1 MTILILGRHGQ
12 VGSELTR
19 ILGKAGAVPHSVS
32 LDYPDIDLSAPDSI
46 VSSIRTHKPSLVINA
61 AAYTAVDKAE
71 SEPDLAM
78 AVNGTAPGII
88 AEELKKTGGS
98 FVHYSTDYVFDG
110 RKNAPYTEDD
120 SPNPLSTYG
129 RTKLAGEATVRS
141 SGTPHLLIR
150 TSWVYGSR
158 GGNFLHTILRLAR
171 EREEL
176 RIIDDQVG
184 APTWSRLIAE
194 ATVDILSA
202 AGAFD
207 SPRALQERG
216 GLYHL
221 TASGETTWYGF
232 ARKILDLDPRRSEQ
246 VLQRLTPIPTHEY
259 PTPARRPLNSRLD
272 CAAVRRTFDTGLPP
286 WDESLPLVMNE
297 L

>member
-1 MTILILGRHGQ
+1 MKILLIGKNGQ
-12 VGSELTR
+12 IGHELHR
-19 ILGKAGAVPHSVS
+19 LLSNPALNFIA
-32 LDYPDIDLSAPDSI
+32 LDYPDIDLADPDSI
-46 VSSIRTHKPSLVINA
+46 ITTLRTHQPSLVVNA

-78 AVNGTAPGII
+78 AINGIAPGII
-88 AEELKKTGGS
+88 AGELKKTGGS
-98 FVHYSTDYVFDG
+98 LVHYSTDYVFDG
-110 RKNAPYTEDD
+110 KKNAPYTEGDR
-120 SPNPLSTYG
+120 PNPLSTYG
-129 RTKLAGEATVRS
+129 RTKLAGEAAVRS
-141 SGTPHLLIR
+141 SGAPHLLIR

-158 GGNFLHTILRLAR
+158 GANFLHTVLRLAR

-176 RIIDDQVG
+176 RIVDDQVG
-184 APTWSRLIAE
+184 APTWSRLIAQ
-194 ATVDILSA
+194 ATVDILSE

-207 SPRALQERG
+207 SPHVLEERG

-232 ARKILDLDPRRSEQ
+232 ARKILDFDPRKSEQ

-272 CAAVRRTFDTGLPP
+272 CTAAGKAFGTELPP
-286 WDESLPLVMNE
+286 WDESLPLVMRE